1 MKVITVPTRIKYNT
15 QWSENDSL
23 ETNIVYEFVCVCVC
37 VKSKKCVVY
46 VYSES

>member
-23 ETNIVYEFVCVCVC
+23 ETNIVYEFVCVCV
-37 VKSKKCVVY
+37 KSKKCVVY